1 MKNEASK
8 QTFVHMGRCYVGN
21 LLHLAVCGDSIS
33 TKLWLRRTGV
43 YRRRGSDVD
52 DAHVQRRLKYSLGA
66 VRVTL
71 RCHPKSSS

>member
-8 QTFVHMGRCYVGN
+8 QTFVHMARCYVGN
-21 LLHLAVCGDSIS
+21 LLHLAVCGDPVSA
-33 TKLWLRRTGV
+33 KLRLRRTGV

-52 DAHVQRRLKYSLGA
+52 NAMVQRHLKYSLGA